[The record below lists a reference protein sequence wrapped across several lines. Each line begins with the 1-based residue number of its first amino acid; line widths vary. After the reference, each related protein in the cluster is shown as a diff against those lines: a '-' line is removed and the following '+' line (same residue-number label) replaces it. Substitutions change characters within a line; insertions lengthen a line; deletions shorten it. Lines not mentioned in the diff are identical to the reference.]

1 MYQIIMN
8 SLALSLISAIL
19 IGIGATLTTDLLAL
33 ILKRTFKIAAPNYC
47 LVGRWL
53 RTMPEGTFIHSSIAS
68 APQKSAECIVG
79 WMAHYLIGITFAIA
93 FVAWVGNNWLQHPT
107 LFPAIF
113 FGIVTVLMPF
123 FIMQPAFGL
132 GLAASKTSNPNQA
145 RFRSLMNHTVF
156 GAGLYLFAW
165 LVNWLI

>member
-1 MYQIIMN
+1 MN
-8 SLALSLISAIL
+8 NLALSLISAIL
-19 IGIGATLTTDLLAL
+19 IGLGATLTTDLWAL
-33 ILKRTFKIAAPNYC
+33 FLKHTFKITAPNYC

-53 RTMPEGTFIHSSIAS
+53 RHMPEGTFKHSNIAS

-79 WMAHYLIGITFAIA
+79 WVAHYMIGITFAIA
-93 FVAWVGNNWLQHPT
+93 FLVLAGNDWLQCPK
-107 LFPAIF
+107 LIPAIT
-113 FGIVTVLMPF
+113 FGVVTVLMPF